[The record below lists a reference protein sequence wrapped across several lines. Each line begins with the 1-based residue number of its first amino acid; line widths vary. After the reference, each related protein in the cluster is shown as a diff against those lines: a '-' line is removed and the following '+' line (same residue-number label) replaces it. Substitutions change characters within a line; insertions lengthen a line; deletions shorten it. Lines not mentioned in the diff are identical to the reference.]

1 MHNIHILLFAANFE
15 DNNDNDLI
23 FYEDYSSLEHN
34 EDINENRDSDAT
46 QILAN
51 CESRNAPK
59 TAIPSFRTRKTPYS
73 LPILKPAEESSSS
86 SQNIHASTSSRKCK
100 AKILLYRL

>member
-1 MHNIHILLFAANFE
+1 MHNIHILLFAANSE

-23 FYEDYSSLEHN
+23 FYEDSSLEHN
-34 EDINENRDSDAT
+34 ENINENRDSDAT

-51 CESRNAPK
+51 CESRKAPK
-59 TAIPSFRTRKTPYS
+59 TAIPSFRTRKTPYP
-73 LPILKPAEESSSS
+73 LPTSKPAEESSSS
-86 SQNIHASTSSRKCK
+86 SQNIHAPTSSRKCK

>member
-23 FYEDYSSLEHN
+23 FYEDSSLEHN
-34 EDINENRDSDAT
+34 ENINENRDSDAT

-51 CESRNAPK
+51 CKSRKAPN

-73 LPILKPAEESSSS
+73 LPISKSAEKSNSSSH
-86 SQNIHASTSSRKCK
+86 NIHASNSSRK
-100 AKILLYRL
+100 